1 MIVMY
6 FKDKVNTNIDK
17 EFSKKK
23 KVNIKKMNF
32 NNINY
37 KKIIIF
43 SGVTLLIIIGIVLL
57 IRNKSEKENYFI
69 DLNGEDLIMIYKDS
83 EYIEPGYSARNNKG
97 VDLTSKVVVNDDVN
111 TSVVGD
117 YKVVY
122 TLGDTQVVRYVSV
135 IEKPVGA
142 TSIYLSG
149 EVTMYLRVGDEYK
162 EPGYTVI
169 DSIDSNLT
177 DKVVV
182 KNEVDTSKEGIYRI
196 TYMVTNSTG
205 VSTQVSR
212 TVIVMGSNISIS
224 LDSEKIT
231 NGNVGINIYVVDNYF
246 DYMVLPNGSKVS
258 DKKYTYQVSE
268 NGEYKFSIYDKL
280 GKSHEKSIL
289 VSNID
294 KVAPNGSC
302 SGLYG
307 NGKTTIN
314 IKAEDNTGISKYVI
328 NGQDYSSNS
337 ITLNK
342 DYSSITVVIY
352 DKALN
357 SKSINCSM
365 KEDIIKYSSKFELL
379 SISPSGGETM
389 KYWINIPEGAHENG
403 AVLLFLHGT
412 GETKKPD
419 KVKNLPQVQ
428 FPDKYKGD
436 KYILVA
442 PVGNKEYFLER
453 SARNTLKA
461 LLEQVIKEY
470 KVDRNKVYIAGFSG
484 GTVGAWGFAN
494 ENPGYFKGALMVSC
508 CGGFR
513 ASNFKDT
520 KVLAISGT
528 EGDEKLYINCMQEN
542 VDSVLAV
549 GGVAKKIT
557 LDGYNHGEVQQK
569 MNYQEALDWLF
580 S

>member
-1 MIVMY
+1 MY
-6 FKDKVNTNIDK
+6 FKDKINTNIDK
-17 EFSKKK
+17 EFGKKK
-23 KVNIKKMNF
+23 KFSIKKIDF
-32 NNINY
+32 NNIDY

-43 SGVTLLIIIGIVLL
+43 SGIILLVIIGIIL
-57 IRNKSEKENYFI
+57 ITKNKHNNYFI
-69 DLNGEDLIMIYKDS
+69 DLDGEDLIMIYKDS
-83 EYIEPGYSARNNKG
+83 EYVDPGYSARNDKG
-97 VDLTSKVVVNDDVN
+97 VDFTDKVVVSDDVN

-117 YKVVY
+117 YKVIY
-122 TLGDTQVVRYVSV
+122 TLGDTKVVRYVSV
-135 IEKPVGA
+135 IEKPIGA

-177 DKVVV
+177 DKVIV
-182 KNEVDTSKEGIYRI
+182 KNDVDTNKEGIYRI

-224 LDSEKIT
+224 LDNEKIT
-231 NGNVGINIYVVDNYF
+231 NGSVGINVYVVDNYF
-246 DYMVLPNGSKVS
+246 DYMVAPNGEKVS
-258 DKKYTYQVSE
+258 EKKYTYQVNE

-280 GKSHEKSIL
+280 GKSQEKSIL

-294 KVAPNGSC
+294 KEAPNGSC
-302 SGLYG
+302 TGLYG
-307 NGKTTIN
+307 NGKTSIN
-314 IKAEDNTGISKYVI
+314 IKAVDNTGISKYVV
-328 NGQDYSSNS
+328 NGRDYSNNN
-337 ITLNK
+337 ITLDK
-342 DYSSITVVIY
+342 DYSSVSVVIY
-352 DKALN
+352 DKAGN
-357 SKSINCSM
+357 SKNINCSM
-365 KEDIIKYSSKFELL
+365 KEDIVKLTPKFELL

-389 KYWINIPEGAHENG
+389 KYWLNIPEGAHENG

-419 KVKNLPQVQ
+419 RVKNLPQVQ

-453 SARNTLKA
+453 SAKNTLKA

-494 ENPGYFKGALMVSC
+494 DNPGYFKGALMVSC

-513 ASNFKDT
+513 ASNFKNT

-528 EGDEKLYINCMQEN
+528 EGDEKFYVNCMQEN
-542 VDSVLAV
+542 VDSVLAA

>member
-1 MIVMY
+1 MY
-6 FKDKVNTNIDK
+6 FKDKINTNIDK
-17 EFSKKK
+17 EFGKKK
-23 KVNIKKMNF
+23 KFSIKKIDF
-32 NNINY
+32 NNIDY

-43 SGVTLLIIIGIVLL
+43 SGIILLVIIGIIL
-57 IRNKSEKENYFI
+57 ITKNKHNNYFI
-69 DLNGEDLIMIYKDS
+69 DLDGEDLIMIYKDS
-83 EYIEPGYSARNNKG
+83 EYVEPGYSARNNKG
-97 VDLTSKVVVNDDVN
+97 VDFTDKVVVQDDVN

-117 YKVVY
+117 YKVIY
-122 TLGDTQVVRYVSV
+122 TLGDTRVVRYVSV
-135 IEKPVGA
+135 IEKPIGA

-149 EVTMYLRVGDEYK
+149 EVTMYLRVGDTYL

-177 DKVVV
+177 DKVIV

-224 LDSEKIT
+224 LDNEKIT
-231 NGNVGINIYVVDNYF
+231 NGSVGINVYVVDNYF
-246 DYMVLPNGSKVS
+246 DYMVAPNGERVS
-258 DKKYTYQVSE
+258 EKKYTYQVNE

-280 GKSHEKSIL
+280 GKSQEKSIL

-294 KVAPNGSC
+294 KEAPSGSC
-302 SGLYG
+302 TGLYG
-307 NGKTTIN
+307 NGKTSIN
-314 IKAEDNTGISKYVI
+314 IKAVDNTGISKYVV
-328 NGQDYSSNS
+328 NGRDYSSNN
-337 ITLNK
+337 ITLDK
-342 DYSSITVVIY
+342 DYSSVSVVIY

-365 KEDIIKYSSKFELL
+365 KEDIVKLTPKFELL

-389 KYWINIPEGAHENG
+389 KYWLNIPEGAHENG

-419 KVKNLPQVQ
+419 RVKNLPQVQ

-453 SARNTLKA
+453 SAKNTLKA
-461 LLEQVIKEY
+461 LLESIIKEY

-484 GTVGAWGFAN
+484 GTVGAWGLAN
-494 ENPGYFKGALMVSC
+494 DNPGYFKGALMVSC

-528 EGDEKLYINCMQEN
+528 EGDERYYVNCMQEN
-542 VDSVLAV
+542 VDSVLAA

-557 LDGYNHGEVQQK
+557 LDGYDHGEVQQK

>member
-1 MIVMY
+1 MVMY
-6 FKDKVNTNIDK
+6 FKDKINTNIDK
-17 EFSKKK
+17 EFGKKK
-23 KVNIKKMNF
+23 KFSIKKIDF

-43 SGVTLLIIIGIVLL
+43 SGIILLVIIGIIL
-57 IRNKSEKENYFI
+57 ITKNKHNNYFI
-69 DLNGEDLIMIYKDS
+69 DLDGEDLIMIYKDS
-83 EYIEPGYSARNNKG
+83 EYVEPGYSARNDKG
-97 VDLTSKVVVNDDVN
+97 VDFTDKVVVQDDVN

-117 YKVVY
+117 YKVIY
-122 TLGDTQVVRYVSV
+122 TLGDTKVVRYVSV
-135 IEKPVGA
+135 IEKPIGA

-149 EVTMYLRVGDEYK
+149 EVTMYLRVGDEYE

-177 DKVVV
+177 DKVIV
-182 KNEVDTSKEGIYRI
+182 KNNVDTSKEGIYRI

-224 LDSEKIT
+224 LDNEKIT
-231 NGNVGINIYVVDNYF
+231 NGSVGINVYVVDNYF
-246 DYMVLPNGSKVS
+246 DYMVAPNGERVS
-258 DKKYTYQVSE
+258 EKKYTYHVNE

-280 GKSHEKSIL
+280 GKSQEKSIL

-294 KVAPNGSC
+294 KEAPNGSC

-307 NGKTTIN
+307 NGKTSIN
-314 IKAEDNTGISKYVI
+314 IKAVDNTGISKYVV
-328 NGQDYSSNS
+328 NGRDYSSNN
-337 ITLNK
+337 ITLDK
-342 DYSSITVVIY
+342 DYSSVSVVIY

-357 SKSINCSM
+357 SKNINCSM
-365 KEDIIKYSSKFELL
+365 KEDIVKLTPKFELL

-389 KYWINIPEGAHENG
+389 KYWLNIPEGAHENG

-419 KVKNLPQVQ
+419 RVKNLPQVQ

-453 SARNTLKA
+453 SAKNTLKA
-461 LLEQVIKEY
+461 LLESIIKEY

-484 GTVGAWGFAN
+484 GTVGAWGLAN
-494 ENPGYFKGALMVSC
+494 DNPGYFKGALMVSC

-513 ASNFKDT
+513 ASNFKNT

-528 EGDEKLYINCMQEN
+528 EGDERYYVNCMQEN
-542 VDSVLAV
+542 VDSVLAA

-557 LDGYNHGEVQQK
+557 LDGYDHGEVQQK

>member
-1 MIVMY
+1 MY
-6 FKDKVNTNIDK
+6 FKDKINTNIDK
-17 EFSKKK
+17 EFGKKK
-23 KVNIKKMNF
+23 KFSIKKIDF
-32 NNINY
+32 NNIDY

-43 SGVTLLIIIGIVLL
+43 SGIILLVIIGIIL
-57 IRNKSEKENYFI
+57 ITKNKHNNYFI
-69 DLNGEDLIMIYKDS
+69 DLDGEDLIMIYKDS
-83 EYIEPGYSARNNKG
+83 EYVDPGYSARNNKG
-97 VDLTSKVVVNDDVN
+97 VDFTDKVVVSDDVN

-117 YKVVY
+117 YKVIY
-122 TLGDTQVVRYVSV
+122 TLGDTKVVRYVSV
-135 IEKPVGA
+135 IEKPIGA

-177 DKVVV
+177 DKVIV
-182 KNEVDTSKEGIYRI
+182 KNEVDMSKEGIYRI

-224 LDSEKIT
+224 LDNEKIT
-231 NGNVGINIYVVDNYF
+231 NGSVGINVYVVDNYF
-246 DYMVLPNGSKVS
+246 DYMVVPNGEKVS
-258 DKKYTYQVSE
+258 EKKYTYQVNE

-280 GKSHEKSIL
+280 GKSQEKSIL

-294 KVAPNGSC
+294 KEAPNGSC
-302 SGLYG
+302 TGLYG
-307 NGKTTIN
+307 NGKTSIN
-314 IKAEDNTGISKYVI
+314 IKAVDNTGISKYVV
-328 NGQDYSSNS
+328 NGRDYSSNN
-337 ITLNK
+337 ITLDK
-342 DYSSITVVIY
+342 DYSSVSVVIY
-352 DKALN
+352 DKAGN
-357 SKSINCSM
+357 SKNINCSM
-365 KEDIIKYSSKFELL
+365 KEDIVKLTPKFELL

-389 KYWINIPEGAHENG
+389 KYWLNIPEGAHENG

-419 KVKNLPQVQ
+419 RVKNLPQVQ

-453 SARNTLKA
+453 SAKNTLKA

-494 ENPGYFKGALMVSC
+494 DNPGYFKGALMVSC

-513 ASNFKDT
+513 ASNFKNT

-528 EGDEKLYINCMQEN
+528 EGDEKFYVNCMQEN
-542 VDSVLAV
+542 VDSVLAA

>member
-1 MIVMY
+1 MY
-6 FKDKVNTNIDK
+6 FKDKINTNIDK
-17 EFSKKK
+17 EFGKKK
-23 KVNIKKMNF
+23 KFSIKKIDF
-32 NNINY
+32 NNIDY

-43 SGVTLLIIIGIVLL
+43 SGIILLVIMGIIL
-57 IRNKSEKENYFI
+57 ITKNKHNNYFI
-69 DLNGEDLIMIYKDS
+69 DLDGEDLIMIYKDS
-83 EYIEPGYSARNNKG
+83 EYVDPGYSARNNKG
-97 VDLTSKVVVNDDVN
+97 VDFTDKVVVSDDVN

-117 YKVVY
+117 YKVIY
-122 TLGDTQVVRYVSV
+122 TLGDTRVVRYVSV
-135 IEKPVGA
+135 IEKPIGA

-177 DKVVV
+177 DKVIV
-182 KNEVDTSKEGIYRI
+182 KNDVDTSKEGIYRI

-224 LDSEKIT
+224 LDNEKIT
-231 NGNVGINIYVVDNYF
+231 NGSVGINVYVVDNYF
-246 DYMVLPNGSKVS
+246 DYMVAPNGEKVS
-258 DKKYTYQVSE
+258 EKKYTYQVNE

-280 GKSHEKSIL
+280 GKSQEKSIL

-294 KVAPNGSC
+294 KEAPNGSC
-302 SGLYG
+302 TGLYG
-307 NGKTTIN
+307 NGKTSIN
-314 IKAEDNTGISKYVI
+314 IKAVDNTGISKYVV
-328 NGQDYSSNS
+328 NGRDYSSNN
-337 ITLNK
+337 ITLDKN
-342 DYSSITVVIY
+342 YSSISVVIY
-352 DKALN
+352 DKVGN
-357 SKSINCSM
+357 SKNINCSM
-365 KEDIIKYSSKFELL
+365 KEDIVKLTPKFELL

-389 KYWINIPEGAHENG
+389 KYWLNIPEGAHENG

-419 KVKNLPQVQ
+419 RVKNLPQVQ

-453 SARNTLKA
+453 SAKNTLKA

-494 ENPGYFKGALMVSC
+494 DNPGYFKGALMVSC

-513 ASNFKDT
+513 ASNFKNT

-528 EGDEKLYINCMQEN
+528 EGDERFYVNCMQEN
-542 VDSVLAV
+542 VDSVLAA

>member
-1 MIVMY
+1 MY
-6 FKDKVNTNIDK
+6 FKGKVNTNIDN
-17 EFSKKK
+17 EFGKKK
-23 KVNIKKMNF
+23 KFSIRNMRIRDYLILGVF
-32 NNINY
+32 L
-37 KKIIIF
+37 IF
-43 SGVTLLIIIGIVLL
+43 ILGVILLIAFKGKDIV
-57 IRNKSEKENYFI
+57 ISKEYYFI
-69 DLNGEDLIMIYKDS
+69 YLEGDDLVVVYKDS
-83 EYIEPGYSARNNKG
+83 EYVDPGYSARNDKG
-97 VDLTSKVVVNDDVN
+97 VDFTDKVVVSDDVN

-117 YKVVY
+117 YKVIY
-122 TLGDTQVVRYVSV
+122 TLGDTKVVRYVSV
-135 IEKPVGA
+135 IDKPIGA

-149 EVTMYLRVGDEYK
+149 EMTMYLRVGDEYK

-177 DKVVV
+177 DKVIV
-182 KNEVDTSKEGIYRI
+182 KNDVDTSKEGIYRI

-205 VSTQVSR
+205 VSTQASR
-212 TVIVMGSNISIS
+212 TIIVMGSNISIS
-224 LDSEKIT
+224 LDNEKIT
-231 NGNVGINIYVVDNYF
+231 NGSVGINVYVVDNYF
-246 DYMVLPNGSKVS
+246 DYMVAPNGEKVS
-258 DKKYTYQVSE
+258 EKKYTYQVNE

-280 GKSHEKSIL
+280 GKSQEKSIL

-294 KVAPNGSC
+294 KEAPNGSC
-302 SGLYG
+302 TGLYG
-307 NGKTTIN
+307 NGKTLIN
-314 IKAEDNTGISKYVI
+314 IKAIDNTGISKYVV
-328 NGQDYSSNS
+328 NGRDYSSNN
-337 ITLNK
+337 ITLDKN
-342 DYSSITVVIY
+342 YSSVSVVIY
-352 DKALN
+352 DKAGN
-357 SKSINCSM
+357 SKNINCSM
-365 KEDIIKYSSKFELL
+365 KEDIVKLTPKFELL

-389 KYWINIPEGAHENG
+389 KYWLNIPEGAHENG

-419 KVKNLPQVQ
+419 RVKNLPQVQ

-453 SARNTLKA
+453 SAKNTLKA

-494 ENPGYFKGALMVSC
+494 DNPGYFKGALMVSC

-513 ASNFKDT
+513 ASNFKNT

-528 EGDEKLYINCMQEN
+528 EGDERFYVNCMQEN
-542 VDSVLAV
+542 VDSVLAA

>member
-1 MIVMY
+1 MY
-6 FKDKVNTNIDK
+6 FKDKINTNIDK
-17 EFSKKK
+17 EFGKKK
-23 KVNIKKMNF
+23 KFSIKKIDF
-32 NNINY
+32 NNIDY

-43 SGVTLLIIIGIVLL
+43 SGIILLVIIGIIL
-57 IRNKSEKENYFI
+57 ITKNKHNNYFI
-69 DLNGEDLIMIYKDS
+69 DLDGEDLIMIYKDS
-83 EYIEPGYSARNNKG
+83 EYVDPGYSARNNKG
-97 VDLTSKVVVNDDVN
+97 VDFTDKVVVSDDVN

-117 YKVVY
+117 YKVIY
-122 TLGDTQVVRYVSV
+122 TLGDTKVVRYVSV
-135 IEKPVGA
+135 IEKPIGA

-149 EVTMYLRVGDEYK
+149 EMTMYLRVGDEYK

-177 DKVVV
+177 DKVIV

-212 TVIVMGSNISIS
+212 TVIVMGSNISIN
-224 LDSEKIT
+224 LDNEKIT
-231 NGNVGINIYVVDNYF
+231 NGSVGINVYVVDNYF
-246 DYMVLPNGSKVS
+246 DYMVAPNGEKVS
-258 DKKYTYQVSE
+258 EKKYTYQVNE

-280 GKSHEKSIL
+280 GKSQEKSIL

-294 KVAPNGSC
+294 KEAPNGSC
-302 SGLYG
+302 TGLYG
-307 NGKTTIN
+307 NRKTSIN
-314 IKAEDNTGISKYVI
+314 IKAIDNTGISKYVV
-328 NGQDYSSNS
+328 NGCDYSSNN
-337 ITLNK
+337 ITLDK
-342 DYSSITVVIY
+342 DYSSVSVVIY
-352 DKALN
+352 DKAGN
-357 SKSINCSM
+357 SKNINCSM
-365 KEDIIKYSSKFELL
+365 KEDIVKLTPKFELL

-389 KYWINIPEGAHENG
+389 KYWLNIPEGAHENG

-419 KVKNLPQVQ
+419 RVKNLPQVQ

-453 SARNTLKA
+453 SAKNTLKA

-494 ENPGYFKGALMVSC
+494 DNPGYFKGALMVSC

-513 ASNFKDT
+513 ASNFKNT

-528 EGDEKLYINCMQEN
+528 EGDERFYVNCMQEN
-542 VDSVLAV
+542 VDSVLAA

>member
-1 MIVMY
+1 MY
-6 FKDKVNTNIDK
+6 FKDKINTNIDK
-17 EFSKKK
+17 EFGKKK
-23 KVNIKKMNF
+23 KLSIKKIDF
-32 NNINY
+32 NNIDY

-43 SGVTLLIIIGIVLL
+43 SGIVLLVIIGIIL
-57 IRNKSEKENYFI
+57 ITKNKHNNYFI
-69 DLNGEDLIMIYKDS
+69 DLDGEDLIMIYKDS
-83 EYIEPGYSARNNKG
+83 EYVDPGYSARNNKG
-97 VDLTSKVVVNDDVN
+97 VDFTDKVVVSDDVN

-117 YKVVY
+117 YKVIY
-122 TLGDTQVVRYVSV
+122 TLGDTKVVRYVSV
-135 IEKPVGA
+135 IEKPIGA

-177 DKVVV
+177 DKVIV
-182 KNEVDTSKEGIYRI
+182 KNDVDTNKEGIYRI

-224 LDSEKIT
+224 LDNEKIT
-231 NGNVGINIYVVDNYF
+231 NGSVGINVYVVDNYF
-246 DYMVLPNGSKVS
+246 DYMVAPNGEKVS
-258 DKKYTYQVSE
+258 EKKYTYQLNE

-280 GKSHEKSIL
+280 GKSQEKSIL

-294 KVAPNGSC
+294 KEAPNGSC
-302 SGLYG
+302 TGLYG
-307 NGKTTIN
+307 NGKTSIN
-314 IKAEDNTGISKYVI
+314 IKAVDNTGISKYVV
-328 NGQDYSSNS
+328 NGRDYSSNN
-337 ITLNK
+337 ITLDK
-342 DYSSITVVIY
+342 DYSSVSVVIY
-352 DKALN
+352 DKAGN
-357 SKSINCSM
+357 SKNINCSM
-365 KEDIIKYSSKFELL
+365 KEDIVKLTPKFELL

-389 KYWINIPEGAHENG
+389 KYWLNIPEGAHENG

-419 KVKNLPQVQ
+419 RVKNLPQVQ

-453 SARNTLKA
+453 SAKNTLKA

-494 ENPGYFKGALMVSC
+494 DNPGYFKGALMVSC

-513 ASNFKDT
+513 ASNFKNT

-528 EGDEKLYINCMQEN
+528 EGDEKFYVNCMQEN
-542 VDSVLAV
+542 VDSVLAA

>member
-1 MIVMY
+1 MY
-6 FKDKVNTNIDK
+6 FKDKINTNIDK
-17 EFSKKK
+17 EFGKKK
-23 KVNIKKMNF
+23 KFSIKKIDF
-32 NNINY
+32 NNIDY

-43 SGVTLLIIIGIVLL
+43 SGIILLVIIGIIL
-57 IRNKSEKENYFI
+57 ITKNKHNNYFI
-69 DLNGEDLIMIYKDS
+69 DLDGEDLIMIYKDS
-83 EYIEPGYSARNNKG
+83 EYVDPGYSARNNKG
-97 VDLTSKVVVNDDVN
+97 VDFTDKVVVSDDVN

-117 YKVVY
+117 YKVIY
-122 TLGDTQVVRYVSV
+122 TLGDTKVVRYVSV
-135 IEKPVGA
+135 IEKPIGA

-149 EVTMYLRVGDEYK
+149 EMTMYLRVGDEYK

-177 DKVVV
+177 DKVIV

-224 LDSEKIT
+224 LDNEKIT
-231 NGNVGINIYVVDNYF
+231 NGSVGINVYVVDNYF
-246 DYMVLPNGSKVS
+246 DYMVAPNGEKVS
-258 DKKYTYQVSE
+258 EKKYTYQVNE

-280 GKSHEKSIL
+280 GKSQEKSIL

-294 KVAPNGSC
+294 KEAPNGSC
-302 SGLYG
+302 TGLYG
-307 NGKTTIN
+307 NGKTSIN
-314 IKAEDNTGISKYVI
+314 IKAVDNTGISKYVV
-328 NGQDYSSNS
+328 NGRDYSNNN
-337 ITLNK
+337 ITLDK
-342 DYSSITVVIY
+342 DYSSVSVVIY
-352 DKALN
+352 DKAGN
-357 SKSINCSM
+357 SKNINCSM
-365 KEDIIKYSSKFELL
+365 KEDIVKLTPKFELL

-389 KYWINIPEGAHENG
+389 KYWLNIPEGAHENG

-419 KVKNLPQVQ
+419 RVKNLPQVQ

-453 SARNTLKA
+453 SAKNTLKA

-494 ENPGYFKGALMVSC
+494 DNPGYFKGALMVSC

-513 ASNFKDT
+513 ASNFKNT

-528 EGDEKLYINCMQEN
+528 EGDERFYVNCMQEN
-542 VDSVLAV
+542 VDSVLAA

>member
-1 MIVMY
+1 MY
-6 FKDKVNTNIDK
+6 FKNKINTNIDN
-17 EFSKKK
+17 EFGKKK
-23 KVNIKKMNF
+23 KFSIRNMRIRDYLILGVF
-32 NNINY
+32 L
-37 KKIIIF
+37 IF
-43 SGVTLLIIIGIVLL
+43 ILGVILLIAFKGKDIV
-57 IRNKSEKENYFI
+57 ISKEYYFI
-69 DLNGEDLIMIYKDS
+69 YLDGDNLVVVYKDS
-83 EYIEPGYSARNNKG
+83 EYVDPGYSARNDKG
-97 VDLTSKVVVNDDVN
+97 VDFTDKVVVSDDVN

-117 YKVVY
+117 YKVIY
-122 TLGDTQVVRYVSV
+122 TLGDTKVVRYVSV
-135 IEKPVGA
+135 IDKPIGA

-149 EVTMYLRVGDEYK
+149 EMTMYLRVGDEYK

-177 DKVVV
+177 DKVIV
-182 KNEVDTSKEGIYRI
+182 KNDVDTSKEGIYRI

-224 LDSEKIT
+224 LDNEKIT
-231 NGNVGINIYVVDNYF
+231 NGSVGINVYVVDNYF
-246 DYMVLPNGSKVS
+246 DYMVAPNGEKVS
-258 DKKYTYQVSE
+258 EKKYTYQVNE

-280 GKSHEKSIL
+280 GKSQEKSIL

-294 KVAPNGSC
+294 KEAPNGSC
-302 SGLYG
+302 TGLYG
-307 NGKTTIN
+307 NGKTSIN
-314 IKAEDNTGISKYVI
+314 IKAVDNTGISKYVV
-328 NGQDYSSNS
+328 NGRDYSSNN
-337 ITLNK
+337 ITLDK
-342 DYSSITVVIY
+342 DYSSVSVVIY

-357 SKSINCSM
+357 SKNINCSM
-365 KEDIIKYSSKFELL
+365 KEDIVKLTPKFELL
-379 SISPSGGETM
+379 SISPNGGETM
-389 KYWINIPEGAHENG
+389 KYWLNIPEGAHENG

-419 KVKNLPQVQ
+419 RVKNLPQVQ

-453 SARNTLKA
+453 SAKNTLKA

-494 ENPGYFKGALMVSC
+494 DNPGYFKGALMVSC

-513 ASNFKDT
+513 ASNFKNT

-528 EGDEKLYINCMQEN
+528 EGDERFYVNCMQEN
-542 VDSVLAV
+542 VDSVLAA

>member
-1 MIVMY
+1 MVMY
-6 FKDKVNTNIDK
+6 FKDKINTNIDK
-17 EFSKKK
+17 EFGKKK
-23 KVNIKKMNF
+23 KFSIKKIDF
-32 NNINY
+32 NNIDY

-43 SGVTLLIIIGIVLL
+43 SGIILLVIIGIIL
-57 IRNKSEKENYFI
+57 ITKNKHNNYFI
-69 DLNGEDLIMIYKDS
+69 DLDGEDLIMIYKDS
-83 EYIEPGYSARNNKG
+83 EYVEPGYSARNNKG
-97 VDLTSKVVVNDDVN
+97 VDFTDKVVVQDDVN

-117 YKVVY
+117 YKVIY
-122 TLGDTQVVRYVSV
+122 TLGDTRVVRYVSV
-135 IEKPVGA
+135 IEKPIGA

-149 EVTMYLRVGDEYK
+149 EVTMYLRVGDTYL

-177 DKVVV
+177 DKVIV
-182 KNEVDTSKEGIYRI
+182 KNEVDMSKEGIYRI

-224 LDSEKIT
+224 LDNEKIT
-231 NGNVGINIYVVDNYF
+231 NGSVGINVYVVDNYF
-246 DYMVLPNGSKVS
+246 DYMVVPNGERVS
-258 DKKYTYQVSE
+258 EKKYTYQVNE

-280 GKSHEKSIL
+280 GKSQEKSIL

-294 KVAPNGSC
+294 KEAPSGSC
-302 SGLYG
+302 TGLYG
-307 NGKTTIN
+307 NGKTSIN
-314 IKAEDNTGISKYVI
+314 IKAVDNTGISKYVV
-328 NGQDYSSNS
+328 NGRDYSSNN
-337 ITLNK
+337 ITLDK
-342 DYSSITVVIY
+342 DYSSVSVVIY
-352 DKALN
+352 DKAGN

-365 KEDIIKYSSKFELL
+365 KEDIVKLTPKFELL

-389 KYWINIPEGAHENG
+389 KYWLNIPEGAHENG

-419 KVKNLPQVQ
+419 RVKNLPQVQ
-428 FPDKYKGD
+428 FPDKYNGD

-453 SARNTLKA
+453 SAKNTLKA
-461 LLEQVIKEY
+461 LLESIIKEY

-484 GTVGAWGFAN
+484 GTVGAWGLAN
-494 ENPGYFKGALMVSC
+494 DNPGYFKGALMVSC

-528 EGDEKLYINCMQEN
+528 EGDERYYVNCMQEN
-542 VDSVLAV
+542 VDSVLAA

-557 LDGYNHGEVQQK
+557 LDGYDHGEVQQK

>member
-1 MIVMY
+1 MY
-6 FKDKVNTNIDK
+6 FKDKINTNIDK
-17 EFSKKK
+17 EFGKKK
-23 KVNIKKMNF
+23 K
-32 NNINY
+32 
-37 KKIIIF
+37 F
-43 SGVTLLIIIGIVLL
+43 S
-57 IRNKSEKENYFI
+57 IRNMRIRDYLILGVFLIFIVGGIILIAFKGKDIVISKEYYFI
-69 DLNGEDLIMIYKDS
+69 YLEGDDLVVVYKDS
-83 EYIEPGYSARNNKG
+83 DYIDPGYSARNDKG
-97 VDLTSKVVVNDDVN
+97 VDFTDKVVVQDDVN

-117 YKVVY
+117 YKVIY
-122 TLGDTQVVRYVSV
+122 TLGDTKVVRYVSV
-135 IEKPVGA
+135 IEKPIGA

-149 EVTMYLRVGDEYK
+149 EVTMYLRVGDEYE

-177 DKVVV
+177 DKVIV
-182 KNEVDTSKEGIYRI
+182 KNDVDTSKEGIYRI

-224 LDSEKIT
+224 LDNEKIT
-231 NGNVGINIYVVDNYF
+231 NGSVGINVYVVDNYF
-246 DYMVLPNGSKVS
+246 DYMVVPNGERVS
-258 DKKYTYQVSE
+258 EKKYTYQVNE

-280 GKSHEKSIL
+280 GKSQEKSIL

-294 KVAPNGSC
+294 KEAPNGSC
-302 SGLYG
+302 TGLYG
-307 NGKTTIN
+307 NGKTSIN
-314 IKAEDNTGISKYVI
+314 IKAVDNTGISKYVV
-328 NGQDYSSNS
+328 NGRDYSSNN
-337 ITLNK
+337 ITLDK
-342 DYSSITVVIY
+342 DYSSVSVVIY

-357 SKSINCSM
+357 SKNINCSM
-365 KEDIIKYSSKFELL
+365 KEDIVKLTPKFELL

-389 KYWINIPEGAHENG
+389 KYWLNIPEGAHENG

-419 KVKNLPQVQ
+419 RVKNLPQVQ

-453 SARNTLKA
+453 SAKNTLKA
-461 LLEQVIKEY
+461 LLESIIKEY

-484 GTVGAWGFAN
+484 GTVGAWGLAN
-494 ENPGYFKGALMVSC
+494 DNPGYFKGALMVSC

-513 ASNFKDT
+513 ASNFKNT

-528 EGDEKLYINCMQEN
+528 EGDERYYVNCMQEN
-542 VDSVLAV
+542 VDSVLAA

-557 LDGYNHGEVQQK
+557 LDGYDHGEVQQK

>member
-1 MIVMY
+1 MY
-6 FKDKVNTNIDK
+6 FKDKINTNIDK
-17 EFSKKK
+17 EFGKKK
-23 KVNIKKMNF
+23 KFSIKKIDF
-32 NNINY
+32 NNIDY

-43 SGVTLLIIIGIVLL
+43 SGIILLVIIGIIL
-57 IRNKSEKENYFI
+57 ITKNKHNNYFI
-69 DLNGEDLIMIYKDS
+69 DLDGEDLIMIYKDS
-83 EYIEPGYSARNNKG
+83 EYVEPGYSARNNKG
-97 VDLTSKVVVNDDVN
+97 VDFTDKVVVQDDVN

-117 YKVVY
+117 YKVIY
-122 TLGDTQVVRYVSV
+122 TLGDTRVVRYVSV
-135 IEKPVGA
+135 IEKPIGA

-177 DKVVV
+177 DKVIV
-182 KNEVDTSKEGIYRI
+182 KSEVDTSKEGIYRI

-224 LDSEKIT
+224 LDNEKIT
-231 NGNVGINIYVVDNYF
+231 NGSVGINVYVVDNYF
-246 DYMVLPNGSKVS
+246 DYMVVPNGERVS
-258 DKKYTYQVSE
+258 EKKYTYQVNE

-280 GKSHEKSIL
+280 GKSQEKSIL

-294 KVAPNGSC
+294 KEAPSGSC
-302 SGLYG
+302 TGLYG
-307 NGKTTIN
+307 NGKTSIN
-314 IKAEDNTGISKYVI
+314 IKAVDNTGISKYVV
-328 NGQDYSSNS
+328 NGRDYSSNN
-337 ITLNK
+337 ITLDK
-342 DYSSITVVIY
+342 DYSSVSVVIY

-357 SKSINCSM
+357 SKNINCSM
-365 KEDIIKYSSKFELL
+365 KEDIVKLTPKFELL

-389 KYWINIPEGAHENG
+389 KYWLNIPEGAHENG

-419 KVKNLPQVQ
+419 RVKNLPQVQ

-453 SARNTLKA
+453 SAKNTLKA
-461 LLEQVIKEY
+461 LLESIIKEY

-484 GTVGAWGFAN
+484 GTVGAWGLAN
-494 ENPGYFKGALMVSC
+494 DNPGYFKGALMVSC

-528 EGDEKLYINCMQEN
+528 EGDERYYVNCMQEN
-542 VDSVLAV
+542 VDSVLAA

-557 LDGYNHGEVQQK
+557 LDGYDHGEVQQK

>member
-1 MIVMY
+1 MY
-6 FKDKVNTNIDK
+6 FKDKINTNIDK
-17 EFSKKK
+17 EFGKKK
-23 KVNIKKMNF
+23 KFSIKKIDF
-32 NNINY
+32 NNIDY

-43 SGVTLLIIIGIVLL
+43 SGIILLVIIGIIL
-57 IRNKSEKENYFI
+57 ITKNKHNNYFI
-69 DLNGEDLIMIYKDS
+69 DLDGEDLIMIYKDS
-83 EYIEPGYSARNNKG
+83 EYVEPGYSARNNKG
-97 VDLTSKVVVNDDVN
+97 VDFTDKVVVQDDVN

-117 YKVVY
+117 YKVIY
-122 TLGDTQVVRYVSV
+122 TLGDTRVVRYVSV
-135 IEKPVGA
+135 IEKPIGA

-149 EVTMYLRVGDEYK
+149 EVTMYLRVGDTYL

-177 DKVVV
+177 DKVIV

-224 LDSEKIT
+224 LDNEKIT
-231 NGNVGINIYVVDNYF
+231 NGSVGINVYVVDNYF
-246 DYMVLPNGSKVS
+246 DYMVAPNGERVS
-258 DKKYTYQVSE
+258 EKKYTYQVNE

-280 GKSHEKSIL
+280 GKSQEKSIL

-294 KVAPNGSC
+294 KEAPNGSC
-302 SGLYG
+302 TGLYG
-307 NGKTTIN
+307 NGKTSIN
-314 IKAEDNTGISKYVI
+314 IKAVDNTGISKYVV
-328 NGQDYSSNS
+328 NGRDYSSNN
-337 ITLNK
+337 ITLDK
-342 DYSSITVVIY
+342 DYSSVSVVIY
-352 DKALN
+352 DKAGN

-365 KEDIIKYSSKFELL
+365 KEDIVKLTPKFELL

-389 KYWINIPEGAHENG
+389 KYWLNIPEGAHENG

-419 KVKNLPQVQ
+419 RVKNLPQVQ
-428 FPDKYKGD
+428 FPDKYNGD

-453 SARNTLKA
+453 SAKNTLKA
-461 LLEQVIKEY
+461 LLESIIKEY

-484 GTVGAWGFAN
+484 GTVGAWGLAN
-494 ENPGYFKGALMVSC
+494 DNPGYFKGALMVSC

-528 EGDEKLYINCMQEN
+528 EGDERYYVNCMQEN
-542 VDSVLAV
+542 VDSVLAA

-557 LDGYNHGEVQQK
+557 LDGYDHGEVQQK

>member
-1 MIVMY
+1 MY
-6 FKDKVNTNIDK
+6 FKDKINTNIDK
-17 EFSKKK
+17 EFGKKK
-23 KVNIKKMNF
+23 KFSIKKIDF
-32 NNINY
+32 NNIDY

-43 SGVTLLIIIGIVLL
+43 SGIILLVIIGIIL
-57 IRNKSEKENYFI
+57 ITKNKHNNYFI
-69 DLNGEDLIMIYKDS
+69 DLDGEDLIMIYKDS
-83 EYIEPGYSARNNKG
+83 EYVEPGYSARNNKG
-97 VDLTSKVVVNDDVN
+97 VDFTDKVVVQDDVN

-117 YKVVY
+117 YKVIY
-122 TLGDTQVVRYVSV
+122 TLGDTRVVRYVSV
-135 IEKPVGA
+135 IEKPIGA

-149 EVTMYLRVGDEYK
+149 EVTMYLRVGDTYL

-177 DKVVV
+177 DKVIV

-224 LDSEKIT
+224 LDNEKIT
-231 NGNVGINIYVVDNYF
+231 NGSVGINVYVVDNYF
-246 DYMVLPNGSKVS
+246 DYMVAPNGERVS
-258 DKKYTYQVSE
+258 EKKYTYQVNE

-280 GKSHEKSIL
+280 GKSQEKSIL

-294 KVAPNGSC
+294 KEAPNGSC
-302 SGLYG
+302 TGLYG
-307 NGKTTIN
+307 NGKTSIN
-314 IKAEDNTGISKYVI
+314 IKAVDNTGISKYVV
-328 NGQDYSSNS
+328 NGRDYSSNN
-337 ITLNK
+337 ITLDK
-342 DYSSITVVIY
+342 DYSSVSVVIY

-357 SKSINCSM
+357 SKNINCSM
-365 KEDIIKYSSKFELL
+365 KEDIVKLTPKFELL

-389 KYWINIPEGAHENG
+389 KYWLNIPEGAHENG

-419 KVKNLPQVQ
+419 RVKNLPQVQ

-453 SARNTLKA
+453 SAKNTLKA
-461 LLEQVIKEY
+461 LLESIIKEY

-484 GTVGAWGFAN
+484 GTVGAWGLAN
-494 ENPGYFKGALMVSC
+494 DNPGYFKGALMVSC

-528 EGDEKLYINCMQEN
+528 EGDERYYVNCMQEN
-542 VDSVLAV
+542 VDSVLAA

-557 LDGYNHGEVQQK
+557 LDGYDHGEVQQK

>member
-1 MIVMY
+1 MY
-6 FKDKVNTNIDK
+6 FKDKINTNIDK
-17 EFSKKK
+17 EFGKKK
-23 KVNIKKMNF
+23 KFSIKKIDF
-32 NNINY
+32 NNIDY

-43 SGVTLLIIIGIVLL
+43 SGIILLVIIGIIL
-57 IRNKSEKENYFI
+57 ITKNKHNNYFI
-69 DLNGEDLIMIYKDS
+69 DLDGEDLIMIYKDS
-83 EYIEPGYSARNNKG
+83 EYVDPGYSARNNKG
-97 VDLTSKVVVNDDVN
+97 VDFTDKVVVSDDVN

-117 YKVVY
+117 YKVIY
-122 TLGDTQVVRYVSV
+122 TLGDTKVVRYVSV
-135 IEKPVGA
+135 IEKPIGA

-177 DKVVV
+177 DKVIV
-182 KNEVDTSKEGIYRI
+182 KNDVDTNKEGIYRI

-224 LDSEKIT
+224 LDNEKIT
-231 NGNVGINIYVVDNYF
+231 NGSVGINVYVVDNYF
-246 DYMVLPNGSKVS
+246 DYMVAPNGEKVS
-258 DKKYTYQVSE
+258 EKKYTYQVNE

-280 GKSHEKSIL
+280 GKSQEKSIL

-294 KVAPNGSC
+294 KEAPNGSC
-302 SGLYG
+302 TGLYG
-307 NGKTTIN
+307 NGKTSIN
-314 IKAEDNTGISKYVI
+314 IKAVDNTGISKYVV
-328 NGQDYSSNS
+328 NGRDYSNNN
-337 ITLNK
+337 ITLDK
-342 DYSSITVVIY
+342 DYSSVSVVIY
-352 DKALN
+352 DKAGN
-357 SKSINCSM
+357 SKNINCSM
-365 KEDIIKYSSKFELL
+365 KEDIVKLTPKFELL

-389 KYWINIPEGAHENG
+389 KYWLNIPEGAHENG

-419 KVKNLPQVQ
+419 RVKNLPQVQ

-453 SARNTLKA
+453 SAKNTLKA

-494 ENPGYFKGALMVSC
+494 DNPGYFKGALMVSC

-513 ASNFKDT
+513 ASNFKNT

-528 EGDEKLYINCMQEN
+528 EGDEKFYVNCMQEN
-542 VDSVLAV
+542 VDSVLAA

>member
-1 MIVMY
+1 MY
-6 FKDKVNTNIDK
+6 FKDKINTNIDK
-17 EFSKKK
+17 EFGKKK
-23 KVNIKKMNF
+23 KFSIKKIDF
-32 NNINY
+32 NNIDY

-43 SGVTLLIIIGIVLL
+43 SGIILLVIIGIIL
-57 IRNKSEKENYFI
+57 ITKNKHNNYFI
-69 DLNGEDLIMIYKDS
+69 DLDGEDLIMIYKDS
-83 EYIEPGYSARNNKG
+83 EYVEPGYSARNNKG
-97 VDLTSKVVVNDDVN
+97 VDFTDKVVVQDDVN

-117 YKVVY
+117 YKVIY
-122 TLGDTQVVRYVSV
+122 TLGDTRVVRYVSV
-135 IEKPVGA
+135 IEKPIGA

-177 DKVVV
+177 DKVIV
-182 KNEVDTSKEGIYRI
+182 KNDVDTSKEGIYRI

-224 LDSEKIT
+224 LDNEKIT
-231 NGNVGINIYVVDNYF
+231 NGSVGINVYVVDNYF
-246 DYMVLPNGSKVS
+246 DYMVAPNGERVS
-258 DKKYTYQVSE
+258 EKKYSYQVNE

-280 GKSHEKSIL
+280 GKSQEKSIL

-294 KVAPNGSC
+294 KEAPSGSC
-302 SGLYG
+302 TGLYG
-307 NGKTTIN
+307 NGKTSIN
-314 IKAEDNTGISKYVI
+314 IKAVDNTGISKYVV
-328 NGQDYSSNS
+328 NGRDYSSNN
-337 ITLNK
+337 ITLDK
-342 DYSSITVVIY
+342 DYSSVSVVIY

-365 KEDIIKYSSKFELL
+365 KEDIVKLTPKFELL

-389 KYWINIPEGAHENG
+389 KYWLNIPEGAHENG

-419 KVKNLPQVQ
+419 RVKNLPQVQ

-453 SARNTLKA
+453 SAKNTLKA
-461 LLEQVIKEY
+461 LLESIIKEY

-484 GTVGAWGFAN
+484 GTVGAWGLAN
-494 ENPGYFKGALMVSC
+494 DNPGYFKGALMVSC

-528 EGDEKLYINCMQEN
+528 EGDERYYVNCMQEN
-542 VDSVLAV
+542 VDSVLAA

-557 LDGYNHGEVQQK
+557 LDGYDHGEVQQK

>member
-1 MIVMY
+1 MVMY
-6 FKDKVNTNIDK
+6 FKDKINTNIDK
-17 EFSKKK
+17 EFGKKK
-23 KVNIKKMNF
+23 KFSIKKIDF
-32 NNINY
+32 NNIDY

-43 SGVTLLIIIGIVLL
+43 SGIILLVIIGIIL
-57 IRNKSEKENYFI
+57 ITKNKHNNYFI
-69 DLNGEDLIMIYKDS
+69 DLDGEDLIMIYKDS
-83 EYIEPGYSARNNKG
+83 EYVDPGYSARNNKG
-97 VDLTSKVVVNDDVN
+97 VDFTDKVVVSDDVN

-117 YKVVY
+117 YKVIY
-122 TLGDTQVVRYVSV
+122 TLGDTKVVRYVSV
-135 IEKPVGA
+135 IEKPIGA

-177 DKVVV
+177 DKVIV

-224 LDSEKIT
+224 LDNEKIT
-231 NGNVGINIYVVDNYF
+231 NGSVGINVYVVDNYF
-246 DYMVLPNGSKVS
+246 DYMVVPNGEKVS
-258 DKKYTYQVSE
+258 EKKYTYQVNE

-280 GKSHEKSIL
+280 GKSQEKSIL

-294 KVAPNGSC
+294 KEAPNGSC
-302 SGLYG
+302 TGLYG
-307 NGKTTIN
+307 NGKTSIN
-314 IKAEDNTGISKYVI
+314 IKAVDNTGISKYVV
-328 NGQDYSSNS
+328 NGRDYSSNN
-337 ITLNK
+337 ITLDK
-342 DYSSITVVIY
+342 DYSSVSVVIY
-352 DKALN
+352 DKAGN
-357 SKSINCSM
+357 SKNINCSM
-365 KEDIIKYSSKFELL
+365 KEDIVKLTPKFELL

-389 KYWINIPEGAHENG
+389 KYWLNIPEGAHENG

-419 KVKNLPQVQ
+419 RVKNLPQVQ

-453 SARNTLKA
+453 SAKNTLKA

-494 ENPGYFKGALMVSC
+494 DNPGYFKGALMVSC

-513 ASNFKDT
+513 ASNFKNT

-528 EGDEKLYINCMQEN
+528 EGDEKFYVNCMQEN
-542 VDSVLAV
+542 VDSVLAA

>member
-1 MIVMY
+1 MY
-6 FKDKVNTNIDK
+6 FKDKINTNIDK
-17 EFSKKK
+17 EFGKKK
-23 KVNIKKMNF
+23 KFSIKKIDF
-32 NNINY
+32 NNIDY

-43 SGVTLLIIIGIVLL
+43 SGIILLVIIGIIL
-57 IRNKSEKENYFI
+57 ITKNKHNNYFI
-69 DLNGEDLIMIYKDS
+69 DLDGEDLIMIYKDS
-83 EYIEPGYSARNNKG
+83 EYVDPGYSARNNKG
-97 VDLTSKVVVNDDVN
+97 VDFTDKVVVSDDVN

-117 YKVVY
+117 YKVIY
-122 TLGDTQVVRYVSV
+122 TLGDTKVVRYVSV
-135 IEKPVGA
+135 IEKPIGA

-177 DKVVV
+177 DKVIV
-182 KNEVDTSKEGIYRI
+182 KNDVDTSKEGIYRI

-224 LDSEKIT
+224 LDNEKIT
-231 NGNVGINIYVVDNYF
+231 NGSVGINVYVVDNYF
-246 DYMVLPNGSKVS
+246 DYMVAPNGEKVS
-258 DKKYTYQVSE
+258 EKKYTYQVNE

-280 GKSHEKSIL
+280 GKSQEKSIL

-294 KVAPNGSC
+294 KEAPNGSC
-302 SGLYG
+302 TGLYG
-307 NGKTTIN
+307 NGKTSIN
-314 IKAEDNTGISKYVI
+314 IKAVDNTGISKYVV
-328 NGQDYSSNS
+328 NGRDYSSNN
-337 ITLNK
+337 ITLDK
-342 DYSSITVVIY
+342 DYSSVSIVIY
-352 DKALN
+352 DKAGN
-357 SKSINCSM
+357 SKNINCSM
-365 KEDIIKYSSKFELL
+365 KEDIVKLTPKFELL

-389 KYWINIPEGAHENG
+389 KYWLNIPEGAHENG

-419 KVKNLPQVQ
+419 RVKNLPQVQ

-453 SARNTLKA
+453 SAKNTLKA

-494 ENPGYFKGALMVSC
+494 DNPGYFKGALMVSC

-513 ASNFKDT
+513 ASNFKNT

-528 EGDEKLYINCMQEN
+528 EGDERFYVNCMQEN
-542 VDSVLAV
+542 VDSVLAA

>member
-1 MIVMY
+1 MY
-6 FKDKVNTNIDK
+6 FKDKINTNIDK
-17 EFSKKK
+17 EFGKKK
-23 KVNIKKMNF
+23 KFSIKKIDF
-32 NNINY
+32 NNIDY

-43 SGVTLLIIIGIVLL
+43 SGIILLVIIGIIL
-57 IRNKSEKENYFI
+57 ITKNKHNNYFI
-69 DLNGEDLIMIYKDS
+69 DLDGEDLIMIYKDS
-83 EYIEPGYSARNNKG
+83 EYVDPGYSARNNKG
-97 VDLTSKVVVNDDVN
+97 VDFTDKVVVSDDVN

-117 YKVVY
+117 YKVIY
-122 TLGDTQVVRYVSV
+122 TLGDTRVVRYVSV
-135 IEKPVGA
+135 IEKPIGA

-149 EVTMYLRVGDEYK
+149 KVTMYLRVGDEYK

-177 DKVVV
+177 DKVII
-182 KNEVDTSKEGIYRI
+182 KNDVDTSKEGIYRI

-224 LDSEKIT
+224 LDNEKIT
-231 NGNVGINIYVVDNYF
+231 NGSVGINVYVVDNYF
-246 DYMVLPNGSKVS
+246 DYMVAPNGEKVS
-258 DKKYTYQVSE
+258 EKKYTYQVNE

-280 GKSHEKSIL
+280 GKSQEKSIL

-294 KVAPNGSC
+294 KEAPNGSC
-302 SGLYG
+302 TGLYG
-307 NGKTTIN
+307 NGKTSIN
-314 IKAEDNTGISKYVI
+314 IKAIDNTGISKYVV
-328 NGQDYSSNS
+328 NGRDYSSNN
-337 ITLNK
+337 ITLDK
-342 DYSSITVVIY
+342 DYSSVSVVIY
-352 DKALN
+352 DKAGN
-357 SKSINCSM
+357 SKNINCSM
-365 KEDIIKYSSKFELL
+365 KEDIVKLTPKFELL

-389 KYWINIPEGAHENG
+389 KYWLNIPEGAHENG

-419 KVKNLPQVQ
+419 RVKNLPQVQ

-453 SARNTLKA
+453 SAKNTLKA

-494 ENPGYFKGALMVSC
+494 DNPGYFKGALMVSC

-513 ASNFKDT
+513 ASNFKNT

-528 EGDEKLYINCMQEN
+528 EGDERFYVNCMQEN
-542 VDSVLAV
+542 VDSVLAA

>member
-1 MIVMY
+1 MY
-6 FKDKVNTNIDK
+6 FKDKINTNIDK
-17 EFSKKK
+17 EFGKKK
-23 KVNIKKMNF
+23 KFSIKKIDF
-32 NNINY
+32 NNIDY

-43 SGVTLLIIIGIVLL
+43 SGIILLVIIGIIL
-57 IRNKSEKENYFI
+57 ITKNKHNNYFI
-69 DLNGEDLIMIYKDS
+69 DLDGEDLIMIYKDS
-83 EYIEPGYSARNNKG
+83 EYVEPGYSARNNKG
-97 VDLTSKVVVNDDVN
+97 VDFTDKVVVQDDVN

-117 YKVVY
+117 YKVIY
-122 TLGDTQVVRYVSV
+122 TLGDTRVVRYVSV
-135 IEKPVGA
+135 IEKPIGA

-149 EVTMYLRVGDEYK
+149 EVTMYLRVGDTYL

-177 DKVVV
+177 DKVIV

-224 LDSEKIT
+224 LDNEKIT
-231 NGNVGINIYVVDNYF
+231 NGSVGINVYVVDNYF
-246 DYMVLPNGSKVS
+246 DYMVVPNGERVS
-258 DKKYTYQVSE
+258 EKKYTYQVNE

-280 GKSHEKSIL
+280 GKSQEKSIL

-294 KVAPNGSC
+294 KEAPNGSC
-302 SGLYG
+302 TGLYG
-307 NGKTTIN
+307 NGKTSIN
-314 IKAEDNTGISKYVI
+314 IKAVDNTGISKYVV
-328 NGQDYSSNS
+328 NGRDYSSNN
-337 ITLNK
+337 ITLDK
-342 DYSSITVVIY
+342 DYSSVSVVIY

-357 SKSINCSM
+357 SKNINCSM
-365 KEDIIKYSSKFELL
+365 KEDIVKLTPKFELL

-389 KYWINIPEGAHENG
+389 KYWLNIPEGAHENG

-419 KVKNLPQVQ
+419 RVKNLPQVQ

-453 SARNTLKA
+453 SAKNTLKA
-461 LLEQVIKEY
+461 LLESIIKEY

-484 GTVGAWGFAN
+484 GTVGAWGLAN
-494 ENPGYFKGALMVSC
+494 DNPGYFKGALMVSC

-528 EGDEKLYINCMQEN
+528 EGDERYYVNCMQEN
-542 VDSVLAV
+542 VDSVLAA

-557 LDGYNHGEVQQK
+557 LDGYDHGEVQQK

>member
-1 MIVMY
+1 MY

-17 EFSKKK
+17 EFGKKK
-23 KVNIKKMNF
+23 KFSIKKIDF
-32 NNINY
+32 NNIDY

-43 SGVTLLIIIGIVLL
+43 SGIILLVIIGIIL
-57 IRNKSEKENYFI
+57 ITKNKHNNYFI
-69 DLNGEDLIMIYKDS
+69 DLDGEDLIMIYKDS
-83 EYIEPGYSARNNKG
+83 EYVDPGYSARNNKG
-97 VDLTSKVVVNDDVN
+97 VDFTDKVVVQDDVN

-117 YKVVY
+117 YKVIY
-122 TLGDTQVVRYVSV
+122 TLGDTRVVRYVSV
-135 IEKPVGA
+135 IEKPIGA

-149 EVTMYLRVGDEYK
+149 EVTMYLRVGDTYS

-177 DKVVV
+177 DKVIV
-182 KNEVDTSKEGIYRI
+182 KNDVDTSKEGIYRI

-224 LDSEKIT
+224 LDNEKIT
-231 NGNVGINIYVVDNYF
+231 NGSVGINVYVVDNYF
-246 DYMVLPNGSKVS
+246 DYMVVPNGERISE
-258 DKKYTYQVSE
+258 KKYTYQVNE

-280 GKSHEKSIL
+280 GKSQEKSIL

-294 KVAPNGSC
+294 KEAPNGSC
-302 SGLYG
+302 TGLYG
-307 NGKTTIN
+307 NGKTSIN
-314 IKAEDNTGISKYVI
+314 IKAVDNTGISKYVV
-328 NGQDYSSNS
+328 NGRDYSSNN
-337 ITLNK
+337 ITLDK
-342 DYSSITVVIY
+342 DYSSVSVVIY
-352 DKALN
+352 DKAGN

-365 KEDIIKYSSKFELL
+365 KEDIVKLTPKFELL

-389 KYWINIPEGAHENG
+389 KYWLNIPEGAHENG

-419 KVKNLPQVQ
+419 RVKNLPQVQ

-453 SARNTLKA
+453 SAKNTLKA
-461 LLEQVIKEY
+461 LLESIIKEY

-484 GTVGAWGFAN
+484 GTVGAWGLAN
-494 ENPGYFKGALMVSC
+494 DNPGYFKGALMVSC

-528 EGDEKLYINCMQEN
+528 EGDERYYVNCMQEN
-542 VDSVLAV
+542 VDSVLAA

-557 LDGYNHGEVQQK
+557 LDGYDHGEVQQK

>member
-1 MIVMY
+1 MY
-6 FKDKVNTNIDK
+6 FKDKINTNIDK
-17 EFSKKK
+17 EFGKKK
-23 KVNIKKMNF
+23 KLSIKKIDF
-32 NNINY
+32 NNIDY

-43 SGVTLLIIIGIVLL
+43 SGIVLLVIIGIIL
-57 IRNKSEKENYFI
+57 ITKNKHNNYFI
-69 DLNGEDLIMIYKDS
+69 DLDGEDLIMIYKDS
-83 EYIEPGYSARNNKG
+83 EYVDPGYSARNNKG
-97 VDLTSKVVVNDDVN
+97 VDFTDKVVVSDDVN

-117 YKVVY
+117 YKVIY
-122 TLGDTQVVRYVSV
+122 TLGDTKVVRYVSV
-135 IEKPVGA
+135 IEKPIGA

-177 DKVVV
+177 DKVIV
-182 KNEVDTSKEGIYRI
+182 KNDVDTNKEGIYRI

-224 LDSEKIT
+224 LDNEKIT
-231 NGNVGINIYVVDNYF
+231 NGSVGINVYVVDNYF
-246 DYMVLPNGSKVS
+246 DYMVAPNGEKVS
-258 DKKYTYQVSE
+258 EKKYTYQVNE

-280 GKSHEKSIL
+280 GKSQEKSIL

-294 KVAPNGSC
+294 KEAPNGSC
-302 SGLYG
+302 TGLYG
-307 NGKTTIN
+307 NGKTSIN
-314 IKAEDNTGISKYVI
+314 IKAVDNTGISKYVV
-328 NGQDYSSNS
+328 NGRDYSSNN
-337 ITLNK
+337 ITLDK
-342 DYSSITVVIY
+342 DYSSVSVVIY
-352 DKALN
+352 DKAGN
-357 SKSINCSM
+357 SKNINCSM
-365 KEDIIKYSSKFELL
+365 KEDIVKLTPKFELL

-389 KYWINIPEGAHENG
+389 KYWLNIPEGAHENG

-419 KVKNLPQVQ
+419 RVKNLPQVQ

-453 SARNTLKA
+453 SAKNTLKA

-494 ENPGYFKGALMVSC
+494 DNPGYFKGALMVSC

-513 ASNFKDT
+513 ASNFKNT

-528 EGDEKLYINCMQEN
+528 EGDEKFYVNCMQEN
-542 VDSVLAV
+542 VDSVLAA

>member
-1 MIVMY
+1 MY
-6 FKDKVNTNIDK
+6 FKGKMDTNIDK
-17 EFSKKK
+17 EFGKKK
-23 KVNIKKMNF
+23 K
-32 NNINY
+32 
-37 KKIIIF
+37 F
-43 SGVTLLIIIGIVLL
+43 S
-57 IRNKSEKENYFI
+57 IRNIRIRDYLILGVFLIFIVGGIILIAFNGKDVVISKEYYFI
-69 DLNGEDLIMIYKDS
+69 YLEGDDLVVVYKD
-83 EYIEPGYSARNNKG
+83 EDYVDPGYSARNDKG
-97 VDLTSKVVVNDDVN
+97 VDFTDKVMVQDDVN

-117 YKVVY
+117 YKVIY
-122 TLGDTQVVRYVSV
+122 TLGDTRVVRYVSV
-135 IEKPVGA
+135 IEKPIGA

-149 EVTMYLRVGDEYK
+149 EVTMYLRVGDTYL

-177 DKVVV
+177 DKVIV

-224 LDSEKIT
+224 LDNEKIT
-231 NGNVGINIYVVDNYF
+231 NGSVGINVYVVDNYF
-246 DYMVLPNGSKVS
+246 DYMVVPNGERVS
-258 DKKYTYQVSE
+258 EKKYTYQVNE

-280 GKSHEKSIL
+280 GKSQEKSIL

-294 KVAPNGSC
+294 KEAPSGSC
-302 SGLYG
+302 TGLYG
-307 NGKTTIN
+307 NGKTSIN
-314 IKAEDNTGISKYVI
+314 IKAVDNTGISKYVV
-328 NGQDYSSNS
+328 NGRDYSSNN
-337 ITLNK
+337 ITLDK
-342 DYSSITVVIY
+342 DYSSVSVVIY

-357 SKSINCSM
+357 SKNINCSM
-365 KEDIIKYSSKFELL
+365 KEDIVKLTPKFELL

-389 KYWINIPEGAHENG
+389 KYWLNIPEGAHENG

-419 KVKNLPQVQ
+419 RVKNLPQVQ

-453 SARNTLKA
+453 SAKNTLKA
-461 LLEQVIKEY
+461 LLESIIKEY

-484 GTVGAWGFAN
+484 GTVGAWGLAN
-494 ENPGYFKGALMVSC
+494 DNPGYFKGALMVSC

-528 EGDEKLYINCMQEN
+528 EGDERYYVNCMQEN
-542 VDSVLAV
+542 VDSVLAA

-557 LDGYNHGEVQQK
+557 LDGYDHGEVQQK

>member
-1 MIVMY
+1 MY
-6 FKDKVNTNIDK
+6 FKDKINTNIDK
-17 EFSKKK
+17 EFGKKK
-23 KVNIKKMNF
+23 KFSIKKIDF
-32 NNINY
+32 NNIDY

-43 SGVTLLIIIGIVLL
+43 SGIILLVIIGIIL
-57 IRNKSEKENYFI
+57 ITKNKHNNYFI
-69 DLNGEDLIMIYKDS
+69 DLDGEDLIMIYKDS
-83 EYIEPGYSARNNKG
+83 EYVEPGYSARNNKG
-97 VDLTSKVVVNDDVN
+97 VDFTDKVVVQDDVN

-117 YKVVY
+117 YKVIY
-122 TLGDTQVVRYVSV
+122 TLGDTRVVRYVSV
-135 IEKPVGA
+135 IEKPIGA

-149 EVTMYLRVGDEYK
+149 EVTMYLRVGDTYL

-177 DKVVV
+177 DKVIV

-224 LDSEKIT
+224 LDNEKIT
-231 NGNVGINIYVVDNYF
+231 NGSVGINVYVVDNYF
-246 DYMVLPNGSKVS
+246 DYMVAPNGERVS
-258 DKKYTYQVSE
+258 EKKYTYQVNE

-280 GKSHEKSIL
+280 GKSQEKSIL

-294 KVAPNGSC
+294 KEAPSGSC
-302 SGLYG
+302 TGLYG
-307 NGKTTIN
+307 NGKTSIN
-314 IKAEDNTGISKYVI
+314 IKAVDNTGISKYVV
-328 NGQDYSSNS
+328 NGRDYSSNN
-337 ITLNK
+337 ITLDK
-342 DYSSITVVIY
+342 DYSSVSVVIY

-357 SKSINCSM
+357 SKNINCSM
-365 KEDIIKYSSKFELL
+365 KEDIVKLTPKFELL

-389 KYWINIPEGAHENG
+389 KYWLNIPEGAHENG

-419 KVKNLPQVQ
+419 RVKNLPQVQ

-453 SARNTLKA
+453 SAKNTLKA
-461 LLEQVIKEY
+461 LLESIIKEY

-484 GTVGAWGFAN
+484 GTVGAWGLAN
-494 ENPGYFKGALMVSC
+494 DNPGYFKGALMVSC

-528 EGDEKLYINCMQEN
+528 EGDERYYVNCMQEN
-542 VDSVLAV
+542 VDSVLAA

-557 LDGYNHGEVQQK
+557 LDGYDHGEVQQK

>member
-1 MIVMY
+1 MY
-6 FKDKVNTNIDK
+6 FKDKINTNIDK
-17 EFSKKK
+17 EFGKKK
-23 KVNIKKMNF
+23 KFSIKKIDF
-32 NNINY
+32 NNIDY

-43 SGVTLLIIIGIVLL
+43 SGIILLVIIGIIL
-57 IRNKSEKENYFI
+57 ITKNKHNNYFI
-69 DLNGEDLIMIYKDS
+69 DLDGEDLIMIYKDS
-83 EYIEPGYSARNNKG
+83 EYVEPGYSARNNKG
-97 VDLTSKVVVNDDVN
+97 VDFTDKVVVQDDVN

-117 YKVVY
+117 YKVIY
-122 TLGDTQVVRYVSV
+122 TLGDTRVVRYVSV
-135 IEKPVGA
+135 IEKPIGA

-177 DKVVV
+177 DKVIV

-224 LDSEKIT
+224 LDNEKIT
-231 NGNVGINIYVVDNYF
+231 NGSVGINVYVVDNYF
-246 DYMVLPNGSKVS
+246 DYMVAPNGERVS
-258 DKKYTYQVSE
+258 EKKYSYQVNE

-280 GKSHEKSIL
+280 GKSQEKSIL

-294 KVAPNGSC
+294 KEAPSGSC
-302 SGLYG
+302 TGLYG
-307 NGKTTIN
+307 NGKTSIN
-314 IKAEDNTGISKYVI
+314 IKAVDNTGISKYVV
-328 NGQDYSSNS
+328 NGRDYSSNN
-337 ITLNK
+337 ITLDK
-342 DYSSITVVIY
+342 DYSSVSVVIY

-365 KEDIIKYSSKFELL
+365 KEDIVKLTPKFELL

-389 KYWINIPEGAHENG
+389 KYWLNIPEGAHENG

-419 KVKNLPQVQ
+419 RVKNLPQVQ

-453 SARNTLKA
+453 SAKNTLKA
-461 LLEQVIKEY
+461 LLESIIKEY

-484 GTVGAWGFAN
+484 GTVGAWGLAN
-494 ENPGYFKGALMVSC
+494 DNPGYFKGALMVSC

-528 EGDEKLYINCMQEN
+528 EGDERYYVNCMQEN
-542 VDSVLAV
+542 VDSVLAA

-557 LDGYNHGEVQQK
+557 LDGYDHGEVQQK